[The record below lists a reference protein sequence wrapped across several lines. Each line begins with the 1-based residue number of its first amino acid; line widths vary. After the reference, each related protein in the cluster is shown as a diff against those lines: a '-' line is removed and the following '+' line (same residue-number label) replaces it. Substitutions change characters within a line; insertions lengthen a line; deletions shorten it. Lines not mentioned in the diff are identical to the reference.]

1 MREVIKTTGAPAA
14 IGPYSQGI
22 KVDAGK
28 MIFTA
33 GQIPLDPVTGQ
44 LVTGDIKVQTRRVF
58 ENIKAVL
65 EAAGASLANVVKTT
79 VFLADFNDFA
89 AMNEAYAEFFPNHPP
104 ARTTIQ
110 AAALPKNARIE
121 IETIAVLN

>member
-1 MREVIKTTGAPAA
+1 MREAIKTNGAPAA

-22 KVDAGK
+22 KADAGK

-33 GQIPLDPVTGQ
+33 GQIPLDPATGQ

-58 ENIKAVL
+58 ENLKAVL
-65 EAAGASLANVVKTT
+65 EAGGASLAHVTKAT

-89 AMNEAYAEFFPNHPP
+89 AMNEAYAEFFPNNPP

-121 IETIAVLN
+121 IDTIAVVS

>member
-1 MREVIKTTGAPAA
+1 MREAIKTTGAPAA

-22 KVDAGK
+22 KADIGK

-33 GQIPLDPVTGQ
+33 GQIPLDPATGQ
-44 LVTGDIKVQTRRVF
+44 LVTGDIKAQTRRVF

-65 EAAGASLANVVKTT
+65 EAGGASLANVVKTT

-89 AMNEAYAEFFPNHPP
+89 AMNEAYSEFFPNNPP
-104 ARTTIQ
+104 ARTTIE
-110 AAALPKNARIE
+110 ASALPKNAKIE
-121 IETIAVLN
+121 IESIAILN

>member
-33 GQIPLDPVTGQ
+33 GQIALDPATGQ
-44 LVTGDIKVQTRRVF
+44 LVDGDIKAQTRRAF
-58 ENIKAVL
+58 ANIKAVL
-65 EAAGASLANVVKTT
+65 EAAGASLANVVKVS
-79 VFLADFNDFA
+79 VFLSDFNDFA
-89 AMNEAYAEFFPNHPP
+89 AMNEAYAEFFPNNPP
-104 ARTTIQ
+104 ARTTVE
-110 AAALPKNARIE
+110 ASALPKNAKIE
-121 IETIAVLN
+121 IDTIAVLN